1 MKRVQFT
8 DRAVEYNS
16 FTDVDKALRDP
27 EAELSA
33 LQATTVAG
41 FTLDSHSR
49 ETTARFM
56 GISLR
61 ELRAKLGLLAVG
73 LQGFQFIQDRLDYD
87 ILPNRTRRRQME

>member
-1 MKRVQFT
+1 MKRVQST

-27 EAELSA
+27 GAELSA

-41 FTLDSHSR
+41 FTLDSHR
-49 ETTARFM
+49 GETTARFM

-61 ELRAKLGLLAVG
+61 ELRAKLWLLAG
-73 LQGFQFIQDRLDYD
+73 GS
-87 ILPNRTRRRQME
+87 